1 MAEFEWELV
10 RAFNT
15 FFEEER
21 IEAIAYRLR
30 QARFSAQHM
39 DVLVDSRY
47 PEYYLAIECKS
58 LATEGPIYFKQHF
71 SPDQIERESRF
82 IELSGRT
89 GVLAVEFRGRRG
101 GSRSFRNFDNPE
113 RQRTNSAAGRTVS
126 GRVSRRAH
134 LIPWS
139 VLKEIRDSGA
149 SCLSIETVE
158 SYPEIP
164 RSRGCYRLSH
174 GIISEVY
181 NACRYRQA

>member
-1 MAEFEWELV
+1 MADFEWAIV

-15 FFEEER
+15 FFEEEK

-58 LATEGPIYFKQHF
+58 LVKAPLYFKQHF
-71 SPDQIERESRF
+71 SPDQIDRESRF

-89 GVLAVEFRGRRG
+89 GMLAIEFRGGRG
-101 GSRSFRNFDNPE
+101 RSK
-113 RQRTNSAAGRTVS
+113 S
-126 GRVSRRAH
+126 AH
-134 LIPWS
+134 LVPWS
-139 VLKEIRDSGA
+139 VLKEIHDSGA
-149 SCLSIETVE
+149 SSLSIETIE
-158 SYPEIP
+158 SYPAIP

-174 GIISEVY
+174 AIISEVY
-181 NACRYRQA
+181 NACRYRCEDHI

>member
-1 MAEFEWELV
+1 LITRIINISIALSEGFCLADFEWAIV

-15 FFEEER
+15 FFEEEK

-58 LATEGPIYFKQHF
+58 LSMEGPLYFKQHF
-71 SPDQIERESRF
+71 SPDQIDRESRF

-89 GVLAVEFRGRRG
+89 GVLAIEFRGGRG
-101 GSRSFRNFDNPE
+101 RSK
-113 RQRTNSAAGRTVS
+113 SAR
-126 GRVSRRAH
+126 

-149 SCLSIETVE
+149 SCLSIETLE

-174 GIISEVY
+174 AIISEVY
-181 NACRYRQA
+181 SACRYRCGDHI

>member
-1 MAEFEWELV
+1 MTTSLGFDHKNHKHIDSHLTGVCLAEFEWELV

-15 FFEEER
+15 FFEMEG

-58 LATEGPIYFKQHF
+58 LATEGPLYFKQHF

-82 IELSGRT
+82 VELSGRT
-89 GVLAVEFRGRRG
+89 GVLAVEFRGGRG
-101 GSRSFRNFDNPE
+101 RSK
-113 RQRTNSAAGRTVS
+113 
-126 GRVSRRAH
+126 RAH

-139 VLKEIRDSGA
+139 VVKEIRDSGA
-149 SCLSIETVE
+149 SCLAIETVE
-158 SYPEIP
+158 SYPGIP
-164 RSRGCYRLSH
+164 RVRGGYRMSH
-174 GIISEVY
+174 DTVSELY
-181 NACRYRQA
+181 NACRYG

>member
-10 RAFNT
+10 RAFNR
-15 FFEEER
+15 FFEREK

-58 LATEGPIYFKQHF
+58 LAAEGPLYFKQHF
-71 SPDQIERESRF
+71 SCDQIERESRF

-89 GVLAVEFRGRRG
+89 GVLAVEFRGGRG
-101 GSRSFRNFDNPE
+101 RSKI
-113 RQRTNSAAGRTVS
+113 
-126 GRVSRRAH
+126 AH

-139 VLKEIRDSGA
+139 VVKDIRDSGM
-149 SCLSIETVE
+149 SCLGIETVE

-164 RSRGCYRLSH
+164 RIQGGYWLSH
-174 GIISEVY
+174 EIISEVY
-181 NACRYRQA
+181 NACRYREDSENRG

>member
-58 LATEGPIYFKQHF
+58 LATEGPLYFKQHF
-71 SPDQIERESRF
+71 PPDQIDRESRF
-82 IELSGRT
+82 VELSGRT
-89 GVLAVEFRGRRG
+89 GLLAVEFRGG
-101 GSRSFRNFDNPE
+101 KGRSK
-113 RQRTNSAAGRTVS
+113 S
-126 GRVSRRAH
+126 AH

-139 VLKEIRDSGA
+139 VLKEIRDSGVP
-149 SCLSIETVE
+149 CLGIETIE

-164 RSRGCYRLSH
+164 RIRGGYSLSH
-174 GIISEVY
+174 EVISEVY
-181 NACRYRQA
+181 NASRYKKDNI